1 MDMDKP
7 KISYWTIAALGL
19 AWNLMGCLN
28 IIAQTN
34 PDTVAQMP
42 EAYGAVIASRPAW
55 ATAAFAIAVFGGAV
69 GCILLLLRRRVA
81 VQVLM
86 LSLGGIMLT
95 MVHAV
100 LTAGFAAQVLIGTG
114 MSLLI
119 GIVLLWM
126 ARLASRSGW
135 LR

>member
-1 MDMDKP
+1 MDTRKP
-7 KISYWTIAALGL
+7 KISYWTIAVLGL

-28 IIAQTN
+28 FIAQTN
-34 PDTVAQMP
+34 PETVAQMP

-55 ATAAFAIAVFGGAV
+55 ATAAFAVAVFGGAV
-69 GCILLLLRRRVA
+69 GCILLLLRRGVA
-81 VQVLM
+81 VHVLM
-86 LSLGGIMLT
+86 LSLGGIVLSL
-95 MVHAV
+95 VHAV
-100 LTAGFAAQVLIGTG
+100 MTAGFAAQVLIGTG

-126 ARLASRSGW
+126 ARLAQRSGW